1 MELDSRRLEEE
12 NRRLK
17 RAVERLSETVRA
29 QRAQINERVPVR
41 LDTHLARDGV
51 LDTLRSA
58 IEAHLSQHRGLIL
71 ADQVEELTLRIL
83 SGLKDLNRAYR
94 DGADADGPAAD
105 ADGSEDDELEAA

>member
-41 LDTHLARDGV
+41 LDTHVARDGV
-51 LDTLRSA
+51 LDALRSA

-71 ADQVEELTLRIL
+71 ADQVEGLTQRIL
-83 SGLKDLNRAYR
+83 SGLKELNRAYR
-94 DGADADGPAAD
+94 DRPDAAAGADGP
-105 ADGSEDDELEAA
+105 EDDELEAA